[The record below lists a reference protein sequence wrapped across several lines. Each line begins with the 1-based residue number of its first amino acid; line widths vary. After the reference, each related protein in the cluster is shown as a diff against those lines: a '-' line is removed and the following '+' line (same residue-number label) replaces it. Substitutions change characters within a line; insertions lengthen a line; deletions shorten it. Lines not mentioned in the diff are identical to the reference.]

1 MRYRR
6 EFHMFS
12 IRLKNYRIKNSLK
25 SKEMAIKLDI
35 SESYYSLLEKGI
47 RTPSKTILKN
57 ITQLT
62 ELPEEYWLYGINSN
76 ESKNISSF
84 QSLNKAVTLIK
95 DLNLPISSCDLFNEE
110 NEPIDTLAQ
119 LLINALRSDI
129 DYILS
134 SKKTNSDT

>member
-1 MRYRR
+1 
-6 EFHMFS
+6 MFS

-76 ESKNISSF
+76 ESKNRSSF

-95 DLNLPISSCDLFNEE
+95 DLNLPISFCDLFNEE

>member
-1 MRYRR
+1 
-6 EFHMFS
+6 
-12 IRLKNYRIKNSLK
+12 
-25 SKEMAIKLDI
+25 MAIKLDI

-76 ESKNISSF
+76 ESKNRSSF

>member
-1 MRYRR
+1 
-6 EFHMFS
+6 MFS

-76 ESKNISSF
+76 ESKNRSSF

-95 DLNLPISSCDLFNEE
+95 DLNLPISSCALFNEE